1 MLDLTQSMDF
11 GHKASHVY
19 NPVLKKICAC
29 DVRMEGAGIVSMR
42 ILCNQLIEKALG
54 LPSLDLVHFNLQS
67 QLQGQEEENAKL
79 PKQLLSRNKISF
91 ESAGLAWTSH
101 KRCMRILCLANCVFE
116 GRMII

>member
-1 MLDLTQSMDF
+1 
-11 GHKASHVY
+11 
-19 NPVLKKICAC
+19 
-29 DVRMEGAGIVSMR
+29 MEGAGIVSMR

-79 PKQLLSRNKISF
+79 AKLLKQLLSRNKISF

-101 KRCMRILCLANCVFE
+101 KRCMRILCLANCVFK
-116 GRMII
+116 GSMIRLEYIGINRKQVGGCNQAKS